1 MATEN
6 LKESVKQLNK
16 QMHLNA
22 ELKKLKKDAQETM
35 KKGLPFVLASVVI
48 WILIL
53 AVQFISKDI
62 RTVNMCTFVCCCLL
76 MPLAILFA
84 KIVKADIFKKR
95 VNPLNRLAL
104 LCTLNQFLYILIVM
118 WAFSRQPDA
127 MLMIYAMVFGAH
139 LLPFGWLYDSK
150 AYTVI
155 SIAETAGALVINQ
168 LWGNIPTAGFIAAG
182 EIALSV
188 LLYRDCIA
196 GKKE

>member
-1 MATEN
+1 MRSAGSGCLTETEN
-6 LKESVKQLNK
+6 LNESINQLN
-16 QMHLNA
+16 
-22 ELKKLKKDAQETM
+22 KLKKDAQETM
-35 KKGLPFVLASVVI
+35 RKGLPFVLASVVI

>member
-1 MATEN
+1 MENEN
-6 LKESVKQLNK
+6 LKGSVEKLN
-16 QMHLNA
+16 
-22 ELKKLKKDAQETM
+22 ELKRDAQETM
-35 KKGLPFVLASVVI
+35 RKGLPFVLASVVI
-48 WILIL
+48 WVLIL
-53 AVQFISKDI
+53 AVQFLNFDI
-62 RTVNMCTFVCCCLL
+62 GTVNLCTFVCCCLL

-84 KIVKADIFKKR
+84 RLVKADIFKKM
-95 VNPLNRLAL
+95 VNPLNKLAL

-118 WAFSRQPDA
+118 WAFSRKPDA

-150 AYTVI
+150 AYTVV
-155 SIAETAGALVINQ
+155 SIAETVGALVISQ

-182 EIALSV
+182 EIVLSV

>member
-1 MATEN
+1 METEN
-6 LKESVKQLNK
+6 FKESVHQLN
-16 QMHLNA
+16 
-22 ELKKLKKDAQETM
+22 KLKKDAQETM
-35 KKGLPFVLASVVI
+35 RKGLPFVLASVVI

-53 AVQFISKDI
+53 AVQFISNDI
-62 RTVNMCTFVCCCLL
+62 RTVNLCTFVCCCLL

-84 KIVKADIFKKR
+84 RIVKADIFKKM
-95 VNPLNRLAL
+95 VNPLNKLAL

-139 LLPFGWLYDSK
+139 LLPFGWLYDST

-155 SIAETAGALVINQ
+155 SIAETIGALVINQ
-168 LWGNIPTAGFIAAG
+168 LVGNIPTAGFIAAG
-182 EIALSV
+182 EIVLSI
-188 LLYRDCIA
+188 LLYRDCVA

>member
-1 MATEN
+1 M
-6 LKESVKQLNK
+6 
-16 QMHLNA
+16 
-22 ELKKLKKDAQETM
+22 
-35 KKGLPFVLASVVI
+35 I

>member
-1 MATEN
+1 MR
-6 LKESVKQLNK
+6 
-16 QMHLNA
+16 
-22 ELKKLKKDAQETM
+22 
-35 KKGLPFVLASVVI
+35 KGLPFVLASVVI

-53 AVQFISKDI
+53 AVQFLNFDI
-62 RTVNMCTFVCCCLL
+62 QTVNLCTFVCCCLL

-84 KIVKADIFKKR
+84 RLVKADIFKKM
-95 VNPLNRLAL
+95 VNPLNKLAL

-118 WAFSRQPDA
+118 WAFSRKPDA

-150 AYTVI
+150 AYTVV
-155 SIAETAGALVINQ
+155 SIAETVGALVISQ

-182 EIALSV
+182 EIVLSV

>member
-6 LKESVKQLNK
+6 LKESVNQLD
-16 QMHLNA
+16 
-22 ELKKLKKDAQETM
+22 KLKKDAQETM

-53 AVQFISKDI
+53 AVQFISNDI

-84 KIVKADIFKKR
+84 KIVKADIFKKM

-155 SIAETAGALVINQ
+155 SICEAIGALAINQ

-182 EIALSV
+182 EIILSV
-188 LLYRDCIA
+188 LLYRDCNA
-196 GKKE
+196 GEKE

>member
-6 LKESVKQLNK
+6 LKESVNQLD
-16 QMHLNA
+16 
-22 ELKKLKKDAQETM
+22 KLKKDAQETM

-196 GKKE
+196 AGIQADS

>member
-6 LKESVKQLNK
+6 LKESVNQLD
-16 QMHLNA
+16 
-22 ELKKLKKDAQETM
+22 KLKKDAQETM

-196 GKKE
+196 GEKRIRTGIQADS

>member
-1 MATEN
+1 METEN
-6 LKESVKQLNK
+6 FKESVHQLN
-16 QMHLNA
+16 
-22 ELKKLKKDAQETM
+22 KLKKDAQETM
-35 KKGLPFVLASVVI
+35 RKGLPFVLASVVI

-53 AVQFISKDI
+53 AVQFISNDI
-62 RTVNMCTFVCCCLL
+62 RTVNLCTFVCCCLL

-84 KIVKADIFKKR
+84 RIVKADIFKKM
-95 VNPLNRLAL
+95 VNPLNKLAL

-155 SIAETAGALVINQ
+155 SIAETIGALVINQ
-168 LWGNIPTAGFIAAG
+168 LAGNIPTAGFIAAG
-182 EIALSV
+182 EIVLSI
-188 LLYRDCIA
+188 LLYRDCVA

>member
-1 MATEN
+1 METEN
-6 LKESVKQLNK
+6 LSESVNQLN
-16 QMHLNA
+16 
-22 ELKKLKKDAQETM
+22 KLKKDAQETM

-48 WILIL
+48 WVLIL
-53 AVQFISKDI
+53 AVQFISNDI

-84 KIVKADIFKKR
+84 KIVKADIFKKM

-155 SIAETAGALVINQ
+155 SICEAIGALAINQ
-168 LWGNIPTAGFIAAG
+168 LWGNIPTAGFITAG
-182 EIALSV
+182 EIILSV
-188 LLYRDCIA
+188 LLYRDCNA

>member
-1 MATEN
+1 MENTN
-6 LKESVKQLNK
+6 LKEAIASLNV
-16 QMHLNA
+16 
-22 ELKKLKKDAQETM
+22 LKKDAQEAM

-48 WILIL
+48 WGLIL
-53 AVQFISKDI
+53 VVQALNLDISVK
-62 RTVNMCTFVCCCLL
+62 NMCTFVCCVLL

-84 KIVKADIFKKR
+84 RLVKADIFKKM
-95 VNPLNRLAL
+95 VNPLNKLAL

-118 WAFSRQPDA
+118 WAFSRKPDA

-155 SIAETAGALVINQ
+155 SIAETIGALVINM
-168 LWGNIPTAGFIAAG
+168 LLGNIPTAAFIAAG
-182 EIALSV
+182 EIVLSV
-188 LLYRDCIA
+188 LLYRDCFA

>member
-1 MATEN
+1 METEN
-6 LKESVKQLNK
+6 FKESVHQLN
-16 QMHLNA
+16 
-22 ELKKLKKDAQETM
+22 KLKKDAQETM
-35 KKGLPFVLASVVI
+35 RKGLPFVLASVVI

-53 AVQFISKDI
+53 AVQFISNDI
-62 RTVNMCTFVCCCLL
+62 RTVNLCTFVCCCLL

-84 KIVKADIFKKR
+84 RIVKADIFKKM
-95 VNPLNRLAL
+95 VNPLNKLAL

-155 SIAETAGALVINQ
+155 SIAETIGALVINQ
-168 LWGNIPTAGFIAAG
+168 LVGNIPTAGFIAAG
-182 EIALSV
+182 EIVLSI
-188 LLYRDCIA
+188 LLYRDCVA

>member
-1 MATEN
+1 METEN
-6 LKESVKQLNK
+6 LKESVNQLN
-16 QMHLNA
+16 
-22 ELKKLKKDAQETM
+22 KLKKDAQETM
-35 KKGLPFVLASVVI
+35 RKGLPFVLASVVI

-53 AVQFISKDI
+53 AVQFLSSDI
-62 RTVNMCTFVCCCLL
+62 GTVNLCTFVCCCLL

-84 KIVKADIFKKR
+84 RLVKADIFKKM
-95 VNPLNRLAL
+95 VNPLNKLAL

-118 WAFSRQPDA
+118 WAFSRKPDA

-155 SIAETAGALVINQ
+155 SIAETIGALVINM
-168 LWGNIPTAGFIAAG
+168 LLGNIPTAAFIAAG
-182 EIALSV
+182 EIVLSV
-188 LLYRDCIA
+188 LLYRDCFA

>member
-6 LKESVKQLNK
+6 LKESVNQLD
-16 QMHLNA
+16 
-22 ELKKLKKDAQETM
+22 KLKKDAQETM

-127 MLMIYAMVFGAH
+127 MLMIYAMIFGAH
-139 LLPFGWLYDSK
+139 LLPYSWVYDSK
-150 AYTVI
+150 AYLILSVIETV
-155 SIAETAGALVINQ
+155 GALVITH
-168 LWGNIPTAGFIAAG
+168 LLGSMATAAFILCG
-182 EIALSV
+182 EIVLSV
-188 LLYRDCIA
+188 LLY
-196 GKKE
+196 KECKAF

>member
-1 MATEN
+1 METEN
-6 LKESVKQLNK
+6 LNESVNQLN
-16 QMHLNA
+16 
-22 ELKKLKKDAQETM
+22 KLKKDAQETM
-35 KKGLPFVLASVVI
+35 RKGLPFVLASVVI

-53 AVQFISKDI
+53 AVQFISNDI

-84 KIVKADIFKKR
+84 KIVKADIFKKM

-150 AYTVI
+150 AYTII
-155 SIAETAGALVINQ
+155 SIAETIGALVINQ
-168 LWGNIPTAGFIAAG
+168 LWGNIPTAGFITAG
-182 EIALSV
+182 EIVLSV